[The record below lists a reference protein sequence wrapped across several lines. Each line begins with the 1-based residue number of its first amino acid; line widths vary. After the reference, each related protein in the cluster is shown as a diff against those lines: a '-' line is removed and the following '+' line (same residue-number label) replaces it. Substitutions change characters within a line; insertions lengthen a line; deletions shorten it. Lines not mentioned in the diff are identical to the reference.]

1 MCIRD
6 RSCIGV
12 YTCGN
17 VCMYIFV
24 TLWIY
29 EYNNSLHG
37 VIWCLIGPP
46 NIWDIRYSIFS
57 LEYLSLGTLI
67 VSHFKKI
74 CHLRWSYMALTLRHK
89 IHESLLIFVNH
100 SWRLWRIRLKLWL
113 YLEKMFYY
121 RVWWFHEYHYKWILA
136 SNANEW
142 WSLPET
148 WRGSNYKIFN
158 IL

>member
-1 MCIRD
+1 MCI
-6 RSCIGV
+6 CQ
-12 YTCGN
+12 
-17 VCMYIFV
+17 CMDI
-24 TLWIY
+24 WIW
-29 EYNNSLHG
+29 EFISWNDMVSHWTTKHLR
-37 VIWCLIGPP
+37 L
-46 NIWDIRYSIFS
+46 IRYSIFS

-74 CHLRWSYMALTLRHK
+74 CHLRWSYMALKLRHK